1 MVIWDIFVKLP
12 PHGWREISN
21 TEAVMAWL
29 ASVTDEDEI
38 FLEVLLQLRYVGI
51 RTDTGRYQG
60 LLLSNVGEFFGGK
73 EYIIEG
79 PDKIEEEEHLMELVS
94 QVRKAIKPGSPDIPL

>member
-1 MVIWDIFVKLP
+1 MLSNGDLRHLCQIAAAWLEYPYNQNSILANAKLSDLVYA
-12 PHGWREISN
+12 WREISN

-29 ASVTDEDEI
+29 AWVTDEDEI

-73 EYIIEG
+73 EYIMEG
-79 PDKIEEEEHLMELVS
+79 PDKIE
-94 QVRKAIKPGSPDIPL
+94 